1 MLMDISIRRL
11 RVNNL
16 FRGQKFPHPVD
27 IIQFHSFSRDS
38 CGFTIRPGKHELD
51 SKDFRRTDHVCATKY
66 INNEMQVE
74 TSNCRYSRQI
84 LLHEEIDMIFADRRV
99 CDPLLFA
106 NFIEDR
112 LPECSTSNVA
122 LFVRLAGK
130 KSVSKSH
137 VLLKQ
142 HLPTIAMR
150 LQTLLYSSSWRLN
163 DLSSVIYGLQCL
175 TAKDPGYLDIAGT
188 IAKIGSRIL
197 PKTNTSS
204 SKNLSMLMYGLRRN
218 SCNEQQ
224 SRNLLKVVTK
234 IVIQCNET
242 LSAQAVGNSLY
253 GLQNMS
259 NNCIEVNTLVS
270 ALTVKVKGCTEIFSA
285 QELSNALYGLQ
296 GMSSDNIEV
305 RSLLSTL
312 IPKIQSCRESFGAQA
327 VGNSLYGLQGMSCG
341 SVEVRAVISA
351 LTVKVK
357 GCTEIFSAQ
366 ELSNALYG
374 LQGMSSDN
382 IEVRSLLSTLIPKI
396 QSCRESFGAQAVGNS
411 LYGLQGMS
419 CGSVEVRAVISAL
432 TVKVKGCEEP
442 LGAQAA
448 SNALYGL
455 QGSIRSTCSQPLL
468 DTLLFHFCNLANES
482 KNFQLLPYEDI
493 KSLGQGFAFSLLT
506 LHDYMDSIKYRKW
519 EMLSQSVDNVLSSW
533 KCDTQFIDKLPS
545 VLEQRFQAIALK
557 INFSSDYRLSFNESL
572 FHLFEGDMVLRI
584 PSMDNGNLVINFEID
599 GTFHLR
605 RKKINFCLLR
615 DRYLQSRGV
624 IVERLPTAR
633 FIRMRDNDVAKWIL
647 EKVNNASLLSVESD

>member
-357 GCTEIFSAQ
+357 GC
-366 ELSNALYG
+366 
-374 LQGMSSDN
+374 
-382 IEVRSLLSTLIPKI
+382 
-396 QSCRESFGAQAVGNS
+396 
-411 LYGLQGMS
+411 
-419 CGSVEVRAVISAL
+419 
-432 TVKVKGCEEP
+432 EEP

>member
-74 TSNCRYSRQI
+74 TSNCRNSRQI

-341 SVEVRAVISA
+341 SVEVRAMISA

-357 GCTEIFSAQ
+357 GC
-366 ELSNALYG
+366 
-374 LQGMSSDN
+374 
-382 IEVRSLLSTLIPKI
+382 K
-396 QSCRESFGAQAVGNS
+396 
-411 LYGLQGMS
+411 
-419 CGSVEVRAVISAL
+419 
-432 TVKVKGCEEP
+432 EP

-506 LHDYMDSIKYRKW
+506 LHDYMDSIRYRKW

-533 KCDTQFIDKLPS
+533 KCGTQFIDKLPS

-557 INFSSDYRLSFNESL
+557 INFSSDYQLSFNESL

-605 RKKINFCLLR
+605 TKKINFCLLR

-647 EKVNNASLLSVESD
+647 EKVNNASLLSVQ

>member
-74 TSNCRYSRQI
+74 TSNCRNSRQI

-357 GCTEIFSAQ
+357 GC
-366 ELSNALYG
+366 
-374 LQGMSSDN
+374 
-382 IEVRSLLSTLIPKI
+382 
-396 QSCRESFGAQAVGNS
+396 
-411 LYGLQGMS
+411 
-419 CGSVEVRAVISAL
+419 
-432 TVKVKGCEEP
+432 EEP

-557 INFSSDYRLSFNESL
+557 INFSSDYRLTFNESL

-647 EKVNNASLLSVESD
+647 EKVNNASLLSVQ

>member
-357 GCTEIFSAQ
+357 GC
-366 ELSNALYG
+366 
-374 LQGMSSDN
+374 
-382 IEVRSLLSTLIPKI
+382 
-396 QSCRESFGAQAVGNS
+396 
-411 LYGLQGMS
+411 
-419 CGSVEVRAVISAL
+419 
-432 TVKVKGCEEP
+432 EEP

-557 INFSSDYRLSFNESL
+557 INFSSDYQLSFNESL

>member
-74 TSNCRYSRQI
+74 TSNCRNSRQI

-341 SVEVRAVISA
+341 SVEVRAMISA

-357 GCTEIFSAQ
+357 GC
-366 ELSNALYG
+366 
-374 LQGMSSDN
+374 
-382 IEVRSLLSTLIPKI
+382 K
-396 QSCRESFGAQAVGNS
+396 
-411 LYGLQGMS
+411 
-419 CGSVEVRAVISAL
+419 
-432 TVKVKGCEEP
+432 EP

-506 LHDYMDSIKYRKW
+506 LHDYMDSIRYRKW

-533 KCDTQFIDKLPS
+533 KCGTQFIDKLPS

-557 INFSSDYRLSFNESL
+557 INFSSDYQLSFNESL

-647 EKVNNASLLSVESD
+647 EKVNNASLLSVQ

>member
-74 TSNCRYSRQI
+74 TSNCRNSRQI

-357 GCTEIFSAQ
+357 GC
-366 ELSNALYG
+366 
-374 LQGMSSDN
+374 
-382 IEVRSLLSTLIPKI
+382 
-396 QSCRESFGAQAVGNS
+396 
-411 LYGLQGMS
+411 
-419 CGSVEVRAVISAL
+419 
-432 TVKVKGCEEP
+432 EEP

-557 INFSSDYRLSFNESL
+557 INFSSDYRLTFNESL

>member
-357 GCTEIFSAQ
+357 GC
-366 ELSNALYG
+366 
-374 LQGMSSDN
+374 
-382 IEVRSLLSTLIPKI
+382 
-396 QSCRESFGAQAVGNS
+396 
-411 LYGLQGMS
+411 
-419 CGSVEVRAVISAL
+419 
-432 TVKVKGCEEP
+432 EEP

-647 EKVNNASLLSVESD
+647 EKVNNASLLSVQ